1 MPYAALLS
9 DIHGNLEAP
18 GAVVGEGRAR
28 GVDRLGLPGL
38 YRRFYGAIPLAS
50 LHAVQEL
57 NDEVV
62 LGNHDAAAIGQTDL
76 PYFNPDARQS
86 AEWTA

>member
-18 GAVVGEGRAR
+18 GAVVSEGRAR
-28 GVDRLGLPGL
+28 GDDAWVCLGYIVG
-38 YRRFYGAIPLAS
+38 YGANPRAS

-57 NDEVV
+57 TDEVV
-62 LGNHDAAAIGQTDL
+62 LGDHDAAAIGQTDL
-76 PYFNPDARQS
+76 AYFNPDARRA
-86 AEWTA
+86 AE

>member
-1 MPYAALLS
+1 
-9 DIHGNLEAP
+9 
-18 GAVVGEGRAR
+18 
-28 GVDRLGLPGL
+28 
-38 YRRFYGAIPLAS
+38 

>member
-1 MPYAALLS
+1 VRVARAALIAWVCLGY
-9 DIHGNLEAP
+9 I
-18 GAVVGEGRAR
+18 VG
-28 GVDRLGLPGL
+28 
-38 YRRFYGAIPLAS
+38 YGAIPQAS

-57 NDEVV
+57 TDEVV